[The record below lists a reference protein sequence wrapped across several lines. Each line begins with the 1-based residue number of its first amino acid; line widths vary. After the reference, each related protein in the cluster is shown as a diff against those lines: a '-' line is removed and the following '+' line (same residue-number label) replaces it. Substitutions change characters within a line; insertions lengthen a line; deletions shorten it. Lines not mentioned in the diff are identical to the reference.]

1 MMTALLE
8 KSNPVEASAR
18 SFLKLVFGRL
28 SRRAFAVQLWNGEQW
43 APEPKENSDSMS
55 DCVGDHLVDTS
66 AQSIFGPFQQ

>member
-18 SFLKLVFGRL
+18 SFLKLVSGRL

-43 APEPKENSDSMS
+43 APEPKENQRFNVRPASE
-55 DCVGDHLVDTS
+55 
-66 AQSIFGPFQQ
+66 II